1 MSHDHHAAACPDA
14 DTLAA
19 FAEGKLARHEMPPIL
34 DHLTDCARCTAAV
47 EAVNEDLFGETK
59 QRTVTAG
66 RHWWLLAAAVV
77 VAMLAIPLTRQ
88 LLSKRSSVARLVAL
102 APKSARVVEPRLSGG
117 FAWAAYAGADRAI
130 GEKTDTGQM
139 QLAGAAGELAERA
152 DRERGVDAQH
162 AAGVAMVL
170 VEKPAD
176 AIPRLEAAAAS
187 SHDAQVWSDLAAARY
202 AAASQLGRASLYP
215 TALAAADAAL
225 RTDPQLP
232 EALFN
237 RALILERLGLTEEA
251 GRAWQR
257 YLEVD
262 PSSPWGT
269 EARGRLADLP
279 RSTRRSQFDRDRPLL
294 EEAAA
299 RGDASAVHKYVD
311 AHRDR
316 ARAYAETEYLGRW
329 GDAVQRNDAAG
340 ADRWLSIAR
349 GIGIALTELSGDGL
363 TREAVQ
369 SIERANAVQR
379 QSLAVAHIAYRSGR
393 IAYSRHDLD
402 TAQRD
407 LQRAGELFDAGH
419 DPMAMAA
426 RYYTAGVRL
435 ARNETAAARADLE
448 RCQTETAAHPELI
461 NLGGHIRWELGRVHI
476 IDDDW
481 PGASPVL
488 ADGAE
493 LFHRS
498 GDRASEAFVETMHAR
513 ALESMGRADEAWLAR
528 SRAFTALSIEGE
540 NVLLTT
546 SVNWAMHSELL
557 AGRDDAAL
565 ALSEIALAVARG
577 TAQPVVV
584 IEALVTR
591 TLLLSATGHTDEA
604 LLAAR
609 QAEDLAHETA
619 DPALRAR
626 QLADVASA
634 TGAALVENDPRGAT
648 APLTLAIAF
657 YRQHGF
663 AMGLPQPLLLRAR
676 CAARAGDPASAMHD
690 LLEGIA
696 IVEHRREGSNPAT
709 DVLDSEHALFSD
721 AILLSLNRGD
731 TAAAFAFAERARGA
745 SITIAELQKRLS
757 GSGLAVLEIVV
768 FPRELVTFAVTE
780 NDVTVGRR
788 ARSLETL
795 ASLVDR
801 SLTEDGTTAA
811 AALYDDVIRPVEGVI
826 VRAREL
832 VIVSDRRMQSV
843 PFAALYDANTRRY
856 LIDRFAVSLASS
868 AASLTRQSE
877 PATARSLTAIA
888 LPTAGA
894 TGSAA
899 LPDAAREI
907 GEIAALYRRAQTIEP
922 AGATLAALRTGAA
935 STDVIHIS
943 GHTELQPGGGEHALM
958 LAGNRGSG
966 AERVSAKTILAQPV
980 LRAGIVVLAA
990 CETLRLPA
998 SEATHSMSLGEAFS
1012 AAGAT
1017 DVIGTLA
1024 PIGDR
1029 DALLLFR
1036 VLHRQIASGARPADA
1051 LRAAQQQAIAN
1062 DPGHGGRRSWRA
1074 ITLLTRSI
1082 PTPDGRKD
1090 NS

>member
-1 MSHDHHAAACPDA
+1 LSHEDHAPCPDP

-19 FAEGKLARHEMPPIL
+19 FAEGNLKRHELPPIL
-34 DHLTDCARCTAAV
+34 AHLTGCVRCTEAV
-47 EAVNEDLFGETK
+47 EAVNEDVVAENQKPST
-59 QRTVTAG
+59 TIG
-66 RHWWLLAAAVV
+66 RSWWLMAAAIVIV
-77 VAMLAIPLTRQ
+77 ILAVPAVRQ
-88 LLSKRSSVARLVAL
+88 LLARRSPMATLVAL
-102 APKSARVVEPRLSGG
+102 APASARVVEPRLSGG
-117 FAWAAYAGADRAI
+117 FAWAAYAGTNRAVGKTADTA
-130 GEKTDTGQM
+130 QM
-139 QLAGAAGELAERA
+139 KLGGAAGELVERA
-152 DRERGVDAQH
+152 EHDPGADAQQV
-162 AAGVAMVL
+162 AGVAMVL
-170 VEKPAD
+170 IEKPED
-176 AIPRLEAAAAS
+176 AIPRLEAAAARS
-187 SHDAQVWSDLAAARY
+187 GDARVWSDLSAARY

-215 TALAAADAAL
+215 MALAAADTAL
-225 RTDPQLP
+225 RADPKFP

-237 RALILERLGLTEEA
+237 RALILERLGLMEEA
-251 GRAWQR
+251 RQAWQR

-262 PSSPWGT
+262 PSSQWAT
-269 EARGRLADLP
+269 EARARLADLP
-279 RSTRRSQFDRDRPLL
+279 RSTRRSQFERERPLL
-294 EEAAA
+294 EAAAA
-299 RGDASAVHKYVD
+299 RGDAGAVHRYVD

-316 ARAYAETEYLGRW
+316 ARAFAETEYLGRW
-329 GDAVQRNDAAG
+329 GDAVLQNDAPA

-349 GIGIALTELSGDGL
+349 GIGNALTELSGDGL

-369 SIERANAVQR
+369 SIDRATPEQR
-379 QSLAVAHIAYRSGR
+379 RSLAAAHVAYRSGR

-426 RYYTAGVRL
+426 RYYAAGVRL

-461 NLGGHIRWELGRVHI
+461 NLGGHLRWELGRVHM

-481 PGASPVL
+481 PGATPIL
-488 ADGAE
+488 AEGAE

-498 GDRASEAFVETMHAR
+498 GDRASESFVETMHAR
-513 ALESMGRADEAWLAR
+513 ALESMGRTDEAWLAR

-540 NVLLTT
+540 NDLLTT
-546 SVNWAMHSELL
+546 SVDAAMHSELL
-557 AGRDDAAL
+557 AGRADAAL
-565 ALSEIALAVARG
+565 ALSGIALSVARAS
-577 TAQPVVV
+577 TQPGLV
-584 IEALVTR
+584 IDALNTR
-591 TLLLSATGHTDEA
+591 TVLLATAGQTDEA

-609 QAEDLAHETA
+609 QAEDLAHGTV
-619 DPALRAR
+619 DSALRTR
-626 QLADVASA
+626 LLADVASA
-634 TGAALVENDPRGAT
+634 TGAALAGNDPRGAT
-648 APLTLAIAF
+648 APLTQAIAF
-657 YRQHGF
+657 YREHGI

-696 IVEHRREGSNPAT
+696 IVEHRRAGNDAAT
-709 DVLDSEHALFSD
+709 DVLDSEHALFNE
-721 AILLSLNRGD
+721 AILLSLDRGD
-731 TAAAFAFAERARGA
+731 TEAAFTFAERARGA
-745 SITIAELQKRLS
+745 SITLAELQKRLS
-757 GSGLAVLEIVV
+757 GSGVAVLEIVV

-780 NDVTVGRR
+780 NDVAVGRR
-788 ARSLETL
+788 ARSVETL
-795 ASLVDR
+795 ASFADR

-826 VRAREL
+826 GRAREL
-832 VIVSDRRMQSV
+832 VIVSDRRLQSV
-843 PFAALYDANTRRY
+843 PFAALYDGNTKRY

-868 AASLTRQSE
+868 AGSLTRQSD
-877 PATARSLTAIA
+877 PATARSVTTIA

-899 LPDAAREI
+899 LPDAGREI
-907 GEIAALYRRAQTIEP
+907 GEIAALYRRAQRIEP

-935 STDVIHIS
+935 STDVLHIA
-943 GHTELQPGGGEHALM
+943 GHTEPQRGGGEHAL
-958 LAGNRGSG
+958 LLTGSRGSG
-966 AERVSAKTILAQPV
+966 VERATARTILTQPA

-990 CETLRLPA
+990 CETLRPPA
-998 SEATHSMSLGEAFS
+998 SAATHSMSLGQAFS

-1036 VLHRQIASGARPADA
+1036 VFHRQIANGANPADA
-1051 LRAAQQQAIAN
+1051 LRAAQQQAIVN
-1062 DPGHGGRRSWRA
+1062 DPGHSGRRSWRA

-1082 PTPDGRKD
+1082 PTP
-1090 NS
+1090 